1 MDEEVER
8 YNKIYTDKPDKW
20 ASGQGVMR
28 DNIAYS
34 TLYKYFHEPE
44 TFIDIGCGNGH
55 TIEFF
60 KKHWPNTVY
69 YGIDLSYVAIDIA
82 KEKMPDVWFMHG
94 DYKNYTVYCDVA
106 VVMGVAE
113 HFEKLVDGLRSL
125 KDYGK
130 LIYLEVPDCLW
141 MGKLNGSPNNEEG
154 FRETFKGGLQ
164 VEWHLKKRSWEERIK
179 LAGLEILEYSAGADP
194 FTFVWVLK

>member
-1 MDEEVER
+1 MDEEVAR

-20 ASGQGVMR
+20 ASGQGVLR

-69 YGIDLSYVAIDIA
+69 YGIDLSDVAIDIA
-82 KEKMPDVWFMHG
+82 KKKMPDVWFMHG
-94 DYKNYTVYCDVA
+94 DYKNYTVYCDV
-106 VVMGVAE
+106 VTVLGVAE

-130 LIYLEVPDCLW
+130 LIYLEVPDCLQ

-164 VEWHLKKRSWEERIK
+164 VEWHLKKRSWEERIR
-179 LAGLEILEYSAGADP
+179 LAGLEILEYSAGSNP
-194 FTFVWVLK
+194 FEFVWVLK